1 MKKDYEFYRCRLER
15 RLTGE
20 GKFALLAVTE
30 VVQAICDAGF
40 QKHGTTMWSHPSSPH
55 CYYKYAKTPRD
66 GMYKLRA
73 VRMSDMT
80 TLDFLIDTRMYPCF
94 VMIENNP
101 DWQDLMDEVI
111 DSLQQMINDEAE
123 KYNYQGEIIMHHAH
137 ETQYL
142 DLFLSALAYMR
153 DRDQRN
159 QDENN
164 NLTYNNNMENISED
178 LKLKIIQELTKG
190 NVRIGQINM
199 GVKGTINYHE
209 QSRTE
214 EKACYSDEQVATALS
229 NIVGKGKA
237 IDSKQKWAG
246 AQWYLR
252 WVCNYPPKAQDFCDK
267 IDTLPFD
274 HDLEIKCDYNNIRP
288 FSTLSFMNEDARN
301 LDAVKYSK
309 GDETVF
315 FMLRSVVVALEQEL
329 MKTTSLKRLF

>member
-1 MKKDYEFYRCRLER
+1 MMKKDYEFYRCRLER

-20 GKFALLAVTE
+20 GEFALLAVTE

-55 CYYKYAKTPRD
+55 CLFKYAKTPRD

-80 TLDFLIDTRMYPCF
+80 TLDILIDTRMYPYF
-94 VMIENNP
+94 LMIDNNP

-111 DSLQQMINDEAE
+111 ATLQQMINDEAE

-153 DRDQRN
+153 DRDQRY

-190 NVRIGQINM
+190 NVRIGQINRIM
-199 GVKGTINYHE
+199 
-209 QSRTE
+209 
-214 EKACYSDEQVATALS
+214 
-229 NIVGKGKA
+229 
-237 IDSKQKWAG
+237 
-246 AQWYLR
+246 
-252 WVCNYPPKAQDFCDK
+252 
-267 IDTLPFD
+267 
-274 HDLEIKCDYNNIRP
+274 
-288 FSTLSFMNEDARN
+288 
-301 LDAVKYSK
+301 
-309 GDETVF
+309 
-315 FMLRSVVVALEQEL
+315 
-329 MKTTSLKRLF
+329 TSC

>member
-1 MKKDYEFYRCRLER
+1 MKNDYEFYRCRLER

-20 GKFALLAVTE
+20 GEFALLAVTE

-55 CYYKYAKTPRD
+55 CLFKYAKTPRD

-80 TLDFLIDTRMYPCF
+80 TLDILIDTRMYPCF
-94 VMIENNP
+94 VMIDNNP

-111 DSLQQMINDEAE
+111 GTLQQMINDEAE

-153 DRDQRN
+153 DRDQRY
-159 QDENN
+159 QDENY

-214 EKACYSDEQVATALS
+214 EKIEVTDEQLAKALIAI
-229 NIVGKGKA
+229 NGKDKA
-237 IDSKQKWAG
+237 VNSQAAWLG
-246 AQWYLR
+246 ACCFLAW
-252 WVCNYPPKAQDFCDK
+252 NHGYPRNLGDCCKK
-267 IDTLPFD
+267 IGELPLIKGC
-274 HDLEIKCDYNNIRP
+274 LEYECKYESIRK
-288 FSTLSFMNEDARN
+288 FGSWKFVSMDAREWPQYMPREEEKPMFEKC
-301 LDAVKYSK
+301 L
-309 GDETVF
+309 
-315 FMLRSVVVALEQEL
+315 SVYLALEKEISNQAL
-329 MKTTSLKRLF
+329 L

>member
-20 GKFALLAVTE
+20 GEFALLAVTE

-40 QKHGTTMWSHPSSPH
+40 QNHGTTMWDHPSSPH
-55 CYYKYAKTPRD
+55 CLFKYAKTPRD

-80 TLDFLIDTRMYPCF
+80 TLDILIDTRMYPYF
-94 VMIENNP
+94 LMIDNNP

-111 DSLQQMINDEAE
+111 GTLQQMINDEAE

-178 LKLKIIQELTKG
+178 LKLKVMQELAKG
-190 NVRIGQINM
+190 NVRIGQLVFGNT
-199 GVKGTINYHE
+199 GTITYHE
-209 QSRTE
+209 QSRTDTVE
-214 EKACYSDEQVATALS
+214 ENISPSIPTKEEMIMAVKGTVSQGMWWSNRSWSVVYRVYQIKGYMGGFSQFIAEAKSWQIDTGFELNYDAVQKPITSGKLIGDVEEWEANGAPKQAVVLAYAIIDELE
-229 NIVGKGKA
+229 
-237 IDSKQKWAG
+237 KQK
-246 AQWYLR
+246 
-252 WVCNYPPKAQDFCDK
+252 N
-267 IDTLPFD
+267 
-274 HDLEIKCDYNNIRP
+274 
-288 FSTLSFMNEDARN
+288 
-301 LDAVKYSK
+301 
-309 GDETVF
+309 
-315 FMLRSVVVALEQEL
+315 
-329 MKTTSLKRLF
+329 

>member
-20 GKFALLAVTE
+20 GEFALLAVTE

-55 CYYKYAKTPRD
+55 CLFKYAKTPRD

-80 TLDFLIDTRMYPCF
+80 TLDILIDTRMYPYF
-94 VMIENNP
+94 LMIDNNP

-111 DSLQQMINDEAE
+111 GTLQQMINDEAE

-190 NVRIGQINM
+190 NVRIGQIIM
-199 GVKGTINYHE
+199 EVKGNNTYYE
-209 QSRTE
+209 QSRTVE
-214 EKACYSDEQVATALS
+214 EKKEVTDEQLAKALIAI
-229 NIVGKGKA
+229 NGKDKA
-237 IDSKQKWAG
+237 VNSQAAWLG
-246 AQWYLR
+246 ACCFLAW
-252 WVCNYPPKAQDFCDK
+252 NHGYPRNLGDCCKK
-267 IDTLPFD
+267 IGELPLIKGC
-274 HDLEIKCDYNNIRP
+274 LEYECKYESIRK
-288 FSTLSFMNEDARN
+288 FGSWKFVSMDAREWPQ
-301 LDAVKYSK
+301 YMPRE
-309 GDETVF
+309 DEKPMFEKCLTVYQ
-315 FMLRSVVVALEQEL
+315 ALEKEITNQAL
-329 MKTTSLKRLF
+329 L

>member
-1 MKKDYEFYRCRLER
+1 MKNDYEFYRCRLER

-20 GKFALLAVTE
+20 GEFALLAVTE

-55 CYYKYAKTPRD
+55 CLFKYAKTPRD

-80 TLDFLIDTRMYPCF
+80 TLDILIDTRMYPYF
-94 VMIENNP
+94 LMIDNNP

-111 DSLQQMINDEAE
+111 GTLQQMINDEAE

-153 DRDQRN
+153 DRDQRY
-159 QDENN
+159 QDENY

-214 EKACYSDEQVATALS
+214 EKIEVTDEQLAKALIAI
-229 NIVGKGKA
+229 NGKDKA
-237 IDSKQKWAG
+237 VNSQAAWLG
-246 AQWYLR
+246 ACCFLAW
-252 WVCNYPPKAQDFCDK
+252 NHGYPRNLGDCCKK
-267 IDTLPFD
+267 IGELPLIKGC
-274 HDLEIKCDYNNIRP
+274 LEYECKYESIRK
-288 FSTLSFMNEDARN
+288 FGSWKFVSMDAREWPQYMPREEEKPMFEKC
-301 LDAVKYSK
+301 L
-309 GDETVF
+309 
-315 FMLRSVVVALEQEL
+315 SVYLALEKEISNQAL
-329 MKTTSLKRLF
+329 L